1 MDTFTSN
8 PISSFQTGFESNV
21 VKSISGN
28 VVLKIPLPHIPIHKK
43 KIKEITDSIEKIV
56 NLLTKIKS

>member
-21 VKSISGN
+21 VKSIAGN
-28 VVLKIPLPHIPIHKK
+28 VALKIPLPHIPMHKR
-43 KIKEITDSIEKIV
+43 KIRDITDSIERIV
-56 NLLTKIKS
+56 DLLTKIKD